1 MSTYQLSPAIVQRT
15 SDLLVELNNL
25 AEEGMILSYFLAPDA
40 WAKSFLEKVH
50 ESQNSFRQFAEEAL
64 GLTCGDKDTE
74 RQAPYVLAG
83 ILQAFALEHA
93 NTAAVFMEASN
104 NLPQAQMLAVQYTGV
119 TFASLASTAGYIA
132 ETIMEEL
139 PRLPSFKAY
148 LPETTQSL

>member
-1 MSTYQLSPAIVQRT
+1 MPFLRVIKSEQILFTKNLSQ
-15 SDLLVELNNL
+15 
-25 AEEGMILSYFLAPDA
+25 
-40 WAKSFLEKVH
+40 KS
-50 ESQNSFRQFAEEAL
+50 
-64 GLTCGDKDTE
+64 
-74 RQAPYVLAG
+74 
-83 ILQAFALEHA
+83 A